1 MYGRSGQEK
10 DVKMNFAILL
20 RYTKCEGL
28 NSLSTKSDMCTV
40 CKTVNKTGART
51 CHHRPEI
58 NKTHKYAK
66 KRKQE
71 SLMRREE
78 LLEMLQEK
86 RLKCNVLHWE
96 NYLREKVNLEMKEFD
111 DEDNNNFVTL
121 FKGISKERM

>member
-1 MYGRSGQEK
+1 
-10 DVKMNFAILL
+10 
-20 RYTKCEGL
+20 
-28 NSLSTKSDMCTV
+28 
-40 CKTVNKTGART
+40 
-51 CHHRPEI
+51 
-58 NKTHKYAK
+58 
-66 KRKQE
+66 
-71 SLMRREE
+71 MRREE

>member
-40 CKTVNKTGART
+40 CKTVNKTGAST

-66 KRKQE
+66 KKETRK
-71 SLMRREE
+71 SY
-78 LLEMLQEK
+78 EK
-86 RLKCNVLHWE
+86 RRAVGNVT
-96 NYLREKVNLEMKEFD
+96 REKAEMQRAPLGE
-111 DEDNNNFVTL
+111 L
-121 FKGISKERM
+121 S